1 MLKYTK
7 MPRNISE
14 YSLMRGVTDFS
25 NLRQFDMYESGYG
38 FINVVA
44 TPNFMNELTKKDPV
58 IKELQDGFVHILEGE
73 FRGIDGIPDL
83 TSESGTVTNGVN
95 ELQVINNVTEDTSIE
110 RD

>member
-25 NLRQFDMYESGYG
+25 NLRQFDMYESCYG

-44 TPNFMNELTKKDPV
+44 TPNLMNE
-58 IKELQDGFVHILEGE
+58 
-73 FRGIDGIPDL
+73 
-83 TSESGTVTNGVN
+83 
-95 ELQVINNVTEDTSIE
+95 
-110 RD
+110 